1 MARASAG
8 GKHPRRAGVVAGKA
22 VKTTSRQHARIVSL
36 IGRQID
42 HLYIQLDT
50 HLTSMAHIQLQ
61 FDELRLK
68 LRKL

>member
-1 MARASAG
+1 MRTIAG
-8 GKHPRRAGVVAGKA
+8 GKKTRGSVQAAGKA
-22 VKTTSRQHARIVSL
+22 AKTTPRQHARLVTV
-36 IGRQID
+36 IGRQIE